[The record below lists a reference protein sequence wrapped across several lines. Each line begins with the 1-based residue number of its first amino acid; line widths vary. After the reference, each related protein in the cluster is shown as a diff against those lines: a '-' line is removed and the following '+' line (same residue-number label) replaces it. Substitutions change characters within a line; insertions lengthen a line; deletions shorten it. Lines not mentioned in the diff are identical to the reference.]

1 MTHFFYRLPLSSSSS
16 QRGGAAAQASRQ
28 TAPSPADAA
37 QLELLDL
44 GVEDVL
50 ELQLQQLSLAQ
61 FTVAT
66 MEHAIP
72 LLRTGRSERLFACVF
87 EHGVF
92 SLSDYVKVF
101 QPTLLI
107 NKSVISPRRRAC
119 VPGCV

>member
-1 MTHFFYRLPLSSSSS
+1 MGMLPPTGVCLLVWLSVLFLQSVRTFLIDSFFYRLPHSSSSS

-37 QLELLDL
+37 QLELPDL

-50 ELQLQQLSLAQ
+50 MLQLQQLSLAQ

-72 LLRTGRSERLFACVF
+72 LLRTGRSERFFLPVCS
-87 EHGVF
+87 F
-92 SLSDYVKVF
+92 SL
-101 QPTLLI
+101 TM
-107 NKSVISPRRRAC
+107 
-119 VPGCV
+119 